1 MFYALRNEIHLDKLC
16 GMQMAANAWLALQPI
31 RKRKIGNKITKA
43 QYDTEQR
50 FWYTHYKT
58 KHNFIKKKM
67 PQDMKVMCML
77 ILFPFEVKTNVH
89 T

>member
-1 MFYALRNEIHLDKLC
+1 MHYEIRLDKLC
-16 GMQMAANAWLALQPI
+16 EMQMAANAWLALQPI
-31 RKRKIGNKITKA
+31 RKRKIGNKITKV

-58 KHNFIKKKM
+58 KHDIKFIKKKM
-67 PQDMKVMCML
+67 PQIMKVMCML